1 MINIAI
7 CDDQHAHLT
16 KLAQM
21 INEICLYKIPEKYDC
36 RAYNGFYSAEDV
48 ISFLRNNM
56 INILFLDIEMKG
68 MNGFEYAPF
77 RFLRKSR
84 LNEELEPALIAAIE
98 SLMLINKKIELK
110 TSDGSFETR
119 LTDIEYFES
128 EKNYLIAHIV
138 GNKTYRFRNTITEI
152 FQELKNDDFFKIHQ
166 AYVINHANI
175 KRNSGYSEFIM
186 SSGII

>member
-68 MNGFEYAPF
+68 MNGFELAALLNKEFPHIIIIFVSAYENYVYNAFEYAPF

-138 GNKTYRFRNTITEI
+138 GNKTYRFRKL
-152 FQELKNDDFFKIHQ
+152 F
-166 AYVINHANI
+166 
-175 KRNSGYSEFIM
+175 YS
-186 SSGII
+186 